1 MSGKKYMSMK
11 KIDVT
16 HSVMDR
22 VSRFE
27 ARRSAR
33 WLAVFWVTVLV
44 LTGSIIAFF
53 FRAFAILSERQTWD
67 VLEIFYQDREI
78 ISEFWQ
84 DTAAVAIAELP
95 QKTLLL
101 AVSALVLLAASWIIT
116 RHRRRIVKRR
126 LAELAKWKKRS
137 NNT

>member
-1 MSGKKYMSMK
+1 MNHMSTKN
-11 KIDVT
+11 IDVT

-22 VSRFE
+22 ISRFE
-27 ARRSAR
+27 SRRSGR
-33 WLAVFWVTVLV
+33 WLAVFWITVLV
-44 LTGSIIAFF
+44 LSGSIIIFF
-53 FRAFAILSERQTWD
+53 SRAYRILSERKTWD

-84 DTAAVAIAELP
+84 DTMAIAFAELP

-101 AVSALVLLAASWIIT
+101 GVSALVLLAVSWIIT
-116 RHRRRIVKRR
+116 RHRRRIVTRR
-126 LAELAKWKKRS
+126 LAELAKRKKRS